1 MSWFEIL
8 KYYQSA
14 RAEDVPKNYN
24 LPMKI
29 EQNANGEFINLPTY
43 QEFEAEGKRLQQEAR
58 EASANGHSAIAQSL
72 INLMKY
78 NHERMFNFYY
88 NGPDTYKK
96 REDMMRRFR

>member
-8 KYYQSA
+8 KYYQGA
-14 RAEDVPKNYN
+14 MAEDVPKNYN

-43 QEFEAEGKRLQQEAR
+43 QEFEEEGKRLQQEAR
-58 EASANGHSAIAQSL
+58 KASANGHSAIAQSL

-88 NGPDTYKK
+88 DGPDTYKK